1 MSDNDGF
8 SRLEWEERAM
18 KFKKYDSCKLLARGG
33 MGAAFCVVKKANLSK
48 RCLKLSLDNDNDTD
62 ALKEDSWLNH

>member
-1 MSDNDGF
+1 
-8 SRLEWEERAM
+8 M

>member
-1 MSDNDGF
+1 
-8 SRLEWEERAM
+8 M

-33 MGAAFCVVKKANLSK
+33 MGAAFCVVKKADLSK
-48 RCLKLSLDNDNDTD
+48 RCLKLSLEDYDTD